1 MSERGHHEVAD
12 GLALRRRTYLIGLA
26 VAFAVYLALNSGA
39 LGLGF
44 TVAVAL
50 VLAALVVAC
59 FGLLGWGDNIVVR
72 CAAIA
77 AAALSL
83 ALPLGPIVWSGT
95 SIPAAIHG
103 NVVWPQIL
111 VTLFAGRVLAA
122 DAEQRFVAFWR
133 DPAHHVHARTQS
145 LAGAIVNGSCL
156 VLVFYQVAGDTSG
169 ISPDALDPWS
179 IMHRALVGET
189 FIHVAIVSLFAI
201 TVAAIIDAALALA
214 GDLQGLAALR
224 RTLAAAPR
232 DEVGARLV
240 RFSHTR
246 PLQEL
251 LGHQSALIGLHQA
264 SRRLIRALVSF
275 LPLFGFLGTV
285 IGLTAAIGGLPNN
298 LGPEAAGNL
307 DIGASLVGLSVKFET
322 TLIGLVGAL
331 IASLFLALIER
342 RESEMIAETRHL
354 LVAGANAR

>member
-1 MSERGHHEVAD
+1 MSETAPDNVGD
-12 GLALRRRTYLIGLA
+12 GLALRRRAYLIGLA
-26 VAFAVYLALNSGA
+26 ITFAIYLALNA
-39 LGLGF
+39 TGLGMGF
-44 TVAVAL
+44 TIGAAVILAAL
-50 VLAALVVAC
+50 VLAC
-59 FGLLGWGDNIVVR
+59 FGVPNWGDNAVAR
-72 CAAIA
+72 LAAIA
-77 AAALSL
+77 AAALAV
-83 ALPLGPIVWSGT
+83 ALPLGPIVWSGV

-103 NVVWPQIL
+103 NAVWPQIL

-133 DPAHHVHARTQS
+133 DPAHHAHARTQS
-145 LAGAIVNGSCL
+145 LAGAVVTGACL
-156 VLVFYQVAGDTSG
+156 VLVFYQLTGDTSG

-179 IMHRALVGET
+179 IVHRALVGET
-189 FIHVAIVSLFAI
+189 FIHVAIIALFAI
-201 TVAAIIDAALALA
+201 VIAAIIDAALALTS
-214 GDLQGLAALR
+214 DLQGLGALR
-224 RTLAAAPR
+224 STLASAPR
-232 DEVGARLV
+232 DEVATRLV

-251 LGHQSALIGLHQA
+251 LGHQSALVGLHQA
-264 SRRLIRALVSF
+264 SRRLVRALVSF
-275 LPLFGFLGTV
+275 LPLLGFLGTV

-331 IASLFLALIER
+331 IASLLLALIER

-354 LVAGANAR
+354 LVAGANA

>member
-1 MSERGHHEVAD
+1 MSVVGQADVAD
-12 GLALRRRTYLIGLA
+12 GLALRRRAYLVCLA
-26 VAFAVYLALNSGA
+26 VAFAIYLALNAGT

-44 TVAVAL
+44 TIAAAV
-50 VLAALVVAC
+50 VLATLILSC
-59 FGLLGWGDNIVVR
+59 FGILSWGDNALAR
-72 CAAIA
+72 LAAIV
-77 AAALSL
+77 AAALAL
-83 ALPLGPIVWSGT
+83 ALPLGPIVLGGV

-133 DPAHHVHARTQS
+133 DPAHHAHARTQS
-145 LAGAIVNGSCL
+145 LAGAVVTGACL
-156 VLVFYQVAGDTSG
+156 VLIFYQFAGDTAG
-169 ISPDALDPWS
+169 IPPAALDPWS
-179 IMHRALVGET
+179 IVHRALVGET
-189 FIHVAIVSLFAI
+189 FIHVAIIALFAI
-201 TVAAIIDAALALA
+201 VLAAIIDAALSLA

-232 DEVGARLV
+232 DEVAARLS

-251 LGHQSALIGLHQA
+251 LGHQSALVGLHLA

-285 IGLTAAIGGLPNN
+285 IGLTAAIGGLPEN

-331 IASLFLALIER
+331 IASLLLALVER
-342 RESEMIAETRHL
+342 REGEMVAETRHL
-354 LVAGANAR
+354 LVASANA